1 MIWLNRLMRI
11 MIQFGERL
19 QRNFVALL
27 FTRTFAFFTEI
38 ILRTNVIRNARES
51 AISKHTCFSSLTL
64 QELNV
69 AGLRMIGQTHVL
81 FVENRII
88 LAFCLNTCISNGFV
102 SSYVS
107 ILGVWS
113 VSTLISDVQEDK
125 GSAGSSNRESYAQND
140 KPSKNICLF
149 ADRQRASLVI
159 CDSLDSNCKEHCYSP
174 ALDREMRIKELKRK
188 REKLLADVGQS
199 RAAASQT
206 NL

>member
-1 MIWLNRLMRI
+1 M
-11 MIQFGERL
+11 
-19 QRNFVALL
+19 
-27 FTRTFAFFTEI
+27 
-38 ILRTNVIRNARES
+38 RES
-51 AISKHTCFSSLTL
+51 AISKHTCFSSLRL

-69 AGLRMIGQTHVL
+69 AGLRMIGQTLHVL

-88 LAFCLNTCISNGFV
+88 LAFCINTCIFNGLV

-125 GSAGSSNRESYAQND
+125 GSAGSSNSESYAEND

-149 ADRQRASLVI
+149 ADRQIAPLVN

-174 ALDREMRIKELKRK
+174 ALDREIRIKELKRK

-206 NL
+206 NLL